1 MRSLPVTRSRPR
13 HAFSLFSAF
22 ALLIALLTLASVGV
36 DRSAA
41 LDGETEAVPGELIV
55 GFTSSATA
63 WQEQRAVEKAR
74 GEVEDR
80 IESVDAALVTVD
92 PSRTEDASERLLRN
106 PAVDFV
112 EPNYVLRASRIP
124 NDRNFGE
131 QWGLRNLGH
140 FDGKA
145 GADISATAA
154 WDVTPPPTR
163 SSRSWTRVSR
173 TSTPTWPAMPGG
185 TRPTRPT
192 GWMTTATGSATTSSG
207 PTSMPTTPTLTTT
220 AVTARTWQASS
231 AARATT
237 PWALP
242 GVSWDVNV
250 MALEF
255 LDENGEGN
263 TADAANA
270 IDFAVA
276 HGARIVNA
284 SWGGP
289 SFSQALYGSIRRAG
303 ERGTL
308 VVAAAGNEGVNA
320 DTRPD
325 YPAAFD
331 LPNIVSVAA
340 TDRTDRLLD
349 FSNYGAKSVDLAA
362 PGDDI
367 YLDRSALT
375 DPSGYAAFSG
385 TSMAAPFVSGA
396 AALYL
401 SKFPQASVDQIKA
414 ALLQSTDQPAHPH
427 GQDRQRRAPE
437 RRAHPRRSVTVH
449 ATRRGH
455 DAPFGLLPHPPPLP
469 ARNAQAGARLQVA
482 ARPRL
487 GRHQDV
493 PPLPE
498 RPRDEDREGQGR
510 PRAARTRGRARSSAC
525 AAASTAGTCG
535 PGTTP
540 VTKGRCPAD
549 DFSDR
554 AVQIRDRHRDHP
566 TGARGAV
573 TARETLARELT
584 NGQGPHPTARRLND
598 AELRRRSRP
607 ADRSARLGPRA
618 HRAEQEELSLL
629 RGGTTFRFRPGI
641 LEPPGRAVPAS
652 TRPRFPRASHVD
664 PALLRPEEAR

>member
-1 MRSLPVTRSRPR
+1 MPSLPVTGSRPR
-13 HAFSLFSAF
+13 RAFYLCAAA
-22 ALLIALLTLASVGV
+22 ALLIALLALAFVGV

-41 LDGETEAVPGELIV
+41 VDGQAEAVPGELIV
-55 GFTSSATA
+55 GFTSSATE

-92 PSRTEDASERLLRN
+92 PGRTEDATERLLRN

-124 NDRNFGE
+124 NDRSFGD

-154 WDVTPPPTR
+154 WDVT
-163 SSRSWTRVSR
+163 
-173 TSTPTWPAMPGG
+173 
-185 TRPTRPT
+185 
-192 GWMTTATGSATTSSG
+192 TATNAIV
-207 PTSMPTTPTLTTT
+207 
-220 AVTARTWQASS
+220 AVVDTGVSYAHPDLIGNAWRNPGDPPNGKDDDSDGFGDNVFGADFYSNDSNPDDDGGHGTHVAGIIGGQGNNAVGV
-231 AARATT
+231 T
-237 PWALP
+237 

-250 MALEF
+250 MALKF

-270 IDFAVA
+270 IDYAVA

-320 DTRPD
+320 ESNPD

-340 TDRTDRLLD
+340 TDRSDRLLD
-349 FSNYGAKSVDLAA
+349 FSNYGSKSVDLGA

-367 YLDRSALT
+367 TSTVPVLT
-375 DPSGYAAFSG
+375 DPTGYASFSG

-414 ALLQSTDQPAHPH
+414 ALLQSVDKLPTLA
-427 GQDRQRRAPE
+427 GKTVSGGRLNVARALGAASPST
-437 RRAHPRRSVTVH
+437 RPTKDTTPPSSFSLIRPRYRL
-449 ATRRGH
+449 ATRKRALGFKWQRSR
-455 DAPFGLLPHPPPLP
+455 DSGGI
-469 ARNAQAGARLQVA
+469 RMYRLYLNGRVMKTVKDKDGPGGKDP
-482 ARPRL
+482 RPR
-487 GRHQDV
+487 
-493 PPLPE
+493 
-498 RPRDEDREGQGR
+498 
-510 PRAARTRGRARSSAC
+510 
-525 AAASTAGTCG
+525 
-535 PGTTP
+535 
-540 VTKGRCPAD
+540 TK
-549 DFSDR
+549 F
-554 AVQIRDRHRDHP
+554 H
-566 TGARGAV
+566 
-573 TARETLARELT
+573 
-584 NGQGPHPTARRLND
+584 
-598 AELRRRSRP
+598 
-607 ADRSARLGPRA
+607 
-618 HRAEQEELSLL
+618 L
-629 RGGTTFRFRPGI
+629 RGGKHRWYV
-641 LEPPGRAVPAS
+641 RAWDYAGNRRTS
-652 TRPRFPRASHVD
+652 RAFAGSKSRKSSVLYVEKRG
-664 PALLRPEEAR
+664 PKGKRQRVKVRQQARAEAKAKAKAEAEAKARR